1 MTGCKLGF
9 YGEHKHQI
17 PLSVDQESYE
27 MKFMEV
33 QCKCGCG
40 QKVQRGSNYFLQ
52 QSLGLKLGV
61 EVIDLYEQKYLS
73 HLATLTFG
81 SGQKIGID
89 KLKNLRSRCHQ
100 MSNYMLTVA
109 HEGPNRM
116 AVSRSALQEMNL
128 FVVQVICLIQKLD
141 PSEIDRVGALTR
153 MSRQQKMLYPSIQK
167 MLNS

>member
-1 MTGCKLGF
+1 
-9 YGEHKHQI
+9 
-17 PLSVDQESYE
+17 
-27 MKFMEV
+27 
-33 QCKCGCG
+33 
-40 QKVQRGSNYFLQ
+40 
-52 QSLGLKLGV
+52 
-61 EVIDLYEQKYLS
+61 
-73 HLATLTFG
+73 
-81 SGQKIGID
+81 
-89 KLKNLRSRCHQ
+89 

-116 AVSRSALQEMNL
+116 AVSRSALEEMNL